1 MTSDR
6 SPLGRTRRLL
16 QQARYVNLATASA
29 QGQPWVA
36 TLEYAWFAAPLRLVF
51 GSATS
56 SRHSLDIAADPTVS
70 GALFV
75 APTGP
80 DLDIDAT
87 DGAQFTG
94 TCTEISADDLDAY
107 YSGFYD
113 AVFPDPEQRAAFQL
127 ERSLLSAPAPHR
139 LYLVTVKQWWL
150 IDTST
155 WERDRIDRRVEVPP
169 TDLEKLAPIDSG
181 RPAEAV
187 PGIPA

>member
-16 QQARYVNLATASA
+16 QQARYVNLATVSA
-29 QGQPWVA
+29 QGEPWVA

-56 SRHSLDIAADPTVS
+56 SRHSLDVAGDPAVS

-94 TCTEISADDLDAY
+94 TCTEISADDLDDY
-107 YSGFYD
+107 YGSFYE
-113 AVFPDPEQRAAFQL
+113 AVLPDPQQRAAFQL
-127 ERSLLSAPAPHR
+127 ERTLLSAPAPHR
-139 LYLVTVKQWWL
+139 LYLVAVKQWWL

-155 WERDRIDRRVEVPP
+155 WERDRIDRRTLVSPADLAGLAEDSAAPP
-169 TDLEKLAPIDSG
+169 RQLTAGLS
-181 RPAEAV
+181 
-187 PGIPA
+187 